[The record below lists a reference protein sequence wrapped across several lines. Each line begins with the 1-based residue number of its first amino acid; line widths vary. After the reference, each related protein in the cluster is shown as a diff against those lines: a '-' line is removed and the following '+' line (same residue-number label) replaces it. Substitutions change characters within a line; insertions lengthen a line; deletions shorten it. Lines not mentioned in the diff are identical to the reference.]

1 VSYAVG
7 CGELVITGDIL
18 GERARLSPN
27 VVALIHIPTRRQFTY
42 AELNRRA
49 LQCARVWTD
58 LCTLVP
64 GDRVCILSENRVEY
78 VDAFWA
84 AGKSGI
90 ILVPL
95 GTRSTAHELHQI
107 LADCGSRC
115 LMYSAR
121 YEKLAKEL
129 QQLVVFEHL
138 ISVDAEDSAPK
149 ALSYAKAIDRVRP
162 DPLAARLQPEDIFC
176 LLYTS
181 GTTGR
186 PKGVMIPHR
195 QIAWNA
201 YNTVVSWQLRQS
213 DRVQIYTPMYHAGGL
228 TEFMT
233 PLFAIGGSIVL
244 HDGFDAAEV
253 LRALRDYE
261 CTLLFGVPTIFK
273 MLLDSPEFATLDC
286 SHLRWCAS
294 GGAPLPLQLLHA
306 YQERGLV
313 FRQGYGL
320 TEVGVNCFAMSDE
333 DSLRKSGSVGKPMM
347 FTEAKLLDLEGNQVA
362 THEVGELEVGE
373 LEVGE
378 LCLRGPH
385 VCRGY
390 WNNPAGTV
398 QVLDAEGWF
407 HTGDLARCDKDGFF
421 YIAGRSKDMIISGG
435 VNIYPAEIEKE
446 LLDHPA
452 VAEVSV
458 MGTTDEKWGEVP
470 VAFVALK
477 SGASASDLELIE
489 FLRPRINKIKLP
501 RQVIFIGALPRNA
514 YGKVLK
520 LELQDRLKNDR
531 LKNDRLQDLK
541 SGLANGSGAAPPE
554 RKSF

>member
-1 VSYAVG
+1 M
-7 CGELVITGDIL
+7 ITGDIL
-18 GERARLSPN
+18 GERARLSPD
-27 VVALIHIPTRRQFTY
+27 VIALIHAPTRRQFTY
-42 AELNRRA
+42 AELDRRA
-49 LQCARVWTD
+49 LQCARVWSD
-58 LCTLVP
+58 LCSLSP

-90 ILVPL
+90 VLVPL
-95 GTRSTAHELHQI
+95 GTRSTAHELHQV
-107 LADCGSRC
+107 LADCNPSC

-129 QQLVVFEHL
+129 QQLVPFKHS
-138 ISVDAEDSAPK
+138 ISLDAEDDSPNAVSYVK
-149 ALSYAKAIDRVRP
+149 ATQRVGLDPFSTRP
-162 DPLAARLQPEDIFC
+162 QPEDIFC

-195 QIAWNA
+195 QIAFDA
-201 YNTVVSWQLRQS
+201 FTTVLSWQLLPT
-213 DRVQIYTPMYHAGGL
+213 DRVQVYTPMYHAGGL
-228 TEFMT
+228 TVFMT

-244 HDGFDAAEV
+244 HDGFDTAEI
-253 LRALRDYE
+253 LRAFRDHK
-261 CTLLFGVPTIFK
+261 CTLLFGVPTTLK
-273 MLLDSPEFATLDC
+273 MLLESQEFSSVDFTQ
-286 SHLRWCAS
+286 LRWCCS
-294 GGAPLPLQLLHA
+294 GGAPLPLQVLHA
-306 YQERGLV
+306 YQDRGV
-313 FRQGYGL
+313 IFRQGYGL

-333 DSLRKSGSVGKPMM
+333 DSQRKAGSIGKPMM
-347 FTEAKLLDLEGNQVA
+347 FTEAKLVDSTGNPVA
-362 THEVGELEVGE
+362 ANEVGGVD
-373 LEVGE
+373 VGE

-390 WNNPAGTV
+390 WNNPAATV

-452 VAEVSV
+452 VGEASVIGVS
-458 MGTTDEKWGEVP
+458 DDKWGEIP

-477 SGASASDLELIE
+477 PAASTNDLELIE

-501 RQVIFIGALPRNA
+501 RHVVFVGALPRNA

-520 LELQDRLKNDR
+520 LELQDRLQN
-531 LKNDRLQDLK
+531 LKPAAAETDSAISHTK
-541 SGLANGSGAAPPE
+541 SS
-554 RKSF
+554 

>member
-1 VSYAVG
+1 
-7 CGELVITGDIL
+7 VITGDIL
-18 GERARLSPN
+18 GERARLSPDA
-27 VVALIHIPTRRQFTY
+27 VALIHVPTRRQFTY

-58 LCTLVP
+58 RCSLVP

-138 ISVDAEDSAPK
+138 ISLDAEDSAPK

-228 TEFMT
+228 TVFMT

-244 HDGFDAAEV
+244 HDGFDVAEV

-306 YQERGLV
+306 YQERGLA

-362 THEVGELEVGE
+362 TLEVGE
-373 LEVGE
+373 LKVGE

-390 WNNPAGTV
+390 WNNPAATA

-407 HTGDLARCDKDGFF
+407 HTGDLARCDEDGFF

>member
-1 VSYAVG
+1 M
-7 CGELVITGDIL
+7 ITGDIL
-18 GERARLSPN
+18 GERTRLSPN
-27 VVALIHIPTRRQFTY
+27 AVALIHVPTRRQFTY
-42 AELNRRA
+42 AELDRRA

-58 LCTLVP
+58 ICSLVP

-107 LADCGSRC
+107 LADCGPRC
-115 LMYSAR
+115 LMYSER

-129 QQLVVFEHL
+129 QQLVAFEHF
-138 ISVDAEDSAPK
+138 ISLDAEEDVPK
-149 ALSYAKAIDRVRP
+149 GLSYAKAIDRVRP
-162 DPLAARLQPEDIFC
+162 DPLPTTVQPEDIFC

-181 GTTGR
+181 GTTGQ

-201 YNTVVSWQLRQS
+201 YNTVISWQLRQS
-213 DRVQIYTPMYHAGGL
+213 DRVQVYTPMYHAGGL
-228 TEFMT
+228 TVFLT

-244 HDGFDAAEV
+244 HDGFNASEV
-253 LRALRDYE
+253 LQVCRDYE
-261 CTLLFGVPTIFK
+261 CTLLFGVPTTLK
-273 MLLDSPEFATLDC
+273 MFFDSPGFAALDC
-286 SHLRWCAS
+286 SHLRWCGS
-294 GGAPLPLQLLHA
+294 GGAPLPLQLLRA
-306 YQERGLV
+306 YQERGLN
-313 FRQGYGL
+313 FHQGYGL

-333 DSLRKSGSVGKPMM
+333 DTRCKPGSIGKPMM
-347 FTEAKLLDLEGNQVA
+347 FTAAKLLDPEGNPVA
-362 THEVGELEVGE
+362 TNQVGG

-390 WNNPAGTV
+390 WNNPAATT
-398 QVLDAEGWF
+398 QVLGADGWF
-407 HTGDLARCDKDGFF
+407 HTGDLARCDEDGFF
-421 YIAGRSKDMIISGG
+421 YIEGRSKDMIISGG

-446 LLDHPA
+446 LLEHPA
-452 VAEVSV
+452 IAEASV
-458 MGTTDEKWGEVP
+458 MGTPDEKWGEVP
-470 VAFVALK
+470 VAFVALNPC
-477 SGASASDLELIE
+477 ATTSDLELIE

-501 RQVIFIGALPRNA
+501 RRVIFIETLPRNA

-520 LELQDRLKNDR
+520 LELQDRLRN
-531 LKNDRLQDLK
+531 LK
-541 SGLANGSGAAPPE
+541 SGATSGKDTATP
-554 RKSF
+554 KGTSS

>member
-1 VSYAVG
+1 
-7 CGELVITGDIL
+7 VITGDIL
-18 GERARLSPN
+18 GERTRLSPDA
-27 VVALIHIPTRRQFTY
+27 VALIHVPTRRQFTY

-49 LQCARVWTD
+49 IQCARVWID
-58 LCTLVP
+58 LCSLVP

-78 VDAFWA
+78 VEAFCA

-107 LADCGSRC
+107 LADSGPRC

-129 QQLVVFEHL
+129 RQLEAFEHFINL
-138 ISVDAEDSAPK
+138 DAQENVAK
-149 ALSYAKAIDRVRP
+149 AMSYAKALDRVPP
-162 DPLAARLQPEDIFC
+162 DPLSTKLQPEDIFC

-195 QIAWNA
+195 QVAWNA
-201 YNTVVSWQLRQS
+201 YNTVISWQLQQS
-213 DRVQIYTPMYHAGGL
+213 DRVQVYTPMYHAGGL
-228 TEFMT
+228 TVFLT

-244 HDGFDAAEV
+244 HDGFDPAEV
-253 LRALRDYE
+253 LQVCRDYE
-261 CTLLFGVPTIFK
+261 CTILFGVPTIFK
-273 MLLDSPEFATLDC
+273 MFLDSPEFAALKGG
-286 SHLRWCAS
+286 HLRWVAS
-294 GGAPLPLQLLHA
+294 GGAPLPLQILHA
-306 YQERGLV
+306 YQERGLI
-313 FRQGYGL
+313 FHQGYGL

-333 DSLRKSGSVGKPMM
+333 DTGRKPGSIGKPMM
-347 FTEAKLLDLEGNQVA
+347 FTGAKLLDPEGNPVA
-362 THEVGELEVGE
+362 SNK
-373 LEVGE
+373 VGE

-390 WNNPAGTV
+390 WNNPAATAK
-398 QVLDAEGWF
+398 VLDRDGWF
-407 HTGDLARCDKDGFF
+407 HTGDLARCDEDGFF

-452 VAEVSV
+452 IAEVSV
-458 MGTTDEKWGEVP
+458 IGAADEKWGEVP

-477 SGASASDLELIE
+477 SDASASELEFIE

-501 RQVIFIGALPRNA
+501 RHIIFIEALPRNA

-520 LELQDRLKNDR
+520 LELQDRLRN
-531 LKNDRLQDLK
+531 LKPDVA
-541 SGLANGSGAAPPE
+541 GGSNIVMPE
-554 RKSF
+554 RDSS

>member
-1 VSYAVG
+1 M
-7 CGELVITGDIL
+7 ITGDIL
-18 GERARLSPN
+18 GERARLSPDA
-27 VVALIHIPTRRQFTY
+27 VALIHVPTRLQFTY

-58 LCTLVP
+58 LCALVP

-107 LADCGSRC
+107 LADCGPRC

-129 QQLVVFEHL
+129 QQLVAFEHF
-138 ISVDAEDSAPK
+138 ISLDVEDRVPK

-162 DPLAARLQPEDIFC
+162 DPLSTRLQPEDIFC

-201 YNTVVSWQLRQS
+201 YNTVVSWQLLQS
-213 DRVQIYTPMYHAGGL
+213 DRVQVYTPMYHAGGL
-228 TEFMT
+228 TVFMT

-244 HDGFDAAEV
+244 HDGFDAGEV
-253 LRALRDYE
+253 LRALGDYE
-261 CTLLFGVPTIFK
+261 CTIFFGVPTIFK
-273 MLLDSPEFATLDC
+273 MLLDSPEFPALDG

-294 GGAPLPLQLLHA
+294 GGAPLPLQLLRA

-333 DSLRKSGSVGKPMM
+333 DSLCKAGSVGKAMM
-347 FTEAKLLDLEGNQVA
+347 FTEAKLIDLEGNQVG
-362 THEVGELEVGE
+362 TN
-373 LEVGE
+373 EVGE

-390 WNNPAGTV
+390 WNNPAATA

-407 HTGDLARCDKDGFF
+407 HTGDLARCDEDGFF
-421 YIAGRSKDMIISGG
+421 YIAGRSKEMIISGG

-452 VAEVSV
+452 IAEVSV

-477 SGASASDLELIE
+477 SGASTSDLELIE

-501 RQVIFIGALPRNA
+501 RQVIFIEALPRNA

-531 LKNDRLQDLK
+531 LRNFK
-541 SGLANGSGAAPPE
+541 SVVAGGSDTVTPE
-554 RKSF
+554 RKS

>member
-1 VSYAVG
+1 M
-7 CGELVITGDIL
+7 ITGDIL
-18 GERARLSPN
+18 GERARLSPDA
-27 VVALIHIPTRRQFTY
+27 VALIHVPTRRQFTY
-42 AELNRRA
+42 AELDRRA

-58 LCTLVP
+58 LCSLLP
-64 GDRVCILSENRVEY
+64 RDRVCILSENRTEY

-95 GTRSTAHELHQI
+95 GTRSTARELQQI
-107 LADCGSRC
+107 LADCGPRC

-129 QQLVVFEHL
+129 QQLVPFEHS
-138 ISVDAEDSAPK
+138 ISLDAEDSAPK
-149 ALSYAKAIDRVRP
+149 ALSYAEAIGRVLP
-162 DPLAARLQPEDIFC
+162 DPLPTRVQPEDVFC

-181 GTTGR
+181 GTTGQ

-213 DRVQIYTPMYHAGGL
+213 DRVQVYTPMYHAGGL
-228 TEFMT
+228 TVFMT
-233 PLFAIGGSIVL
+233 PLFAIGGSIVV
-244 HDGFDAAEV
+244 HDGFNAAEI
-253 LRALRDYE
+253 LQTLRDYE
-261 CTLLFGVPTIFK
+261 CTILFGVPTIFK
-273 MLLDSPEFATLDC
+273 MLIDSPEFAAVDL
-286 SHLRWCAS
+286 SHVRWCAS
-294 GGAPLPLQLLHA
+294 GGAPLPLQLLRA
-306 YQERGLV
+306 YQDRGV
-313 FRQGYGL
+313 IFRQGYGL

-333 DSLRKSGSVGKPMM
+333 DSGRRAGSIGKPMM
-347 FTEAKLLDLEGNQVA
+347 FTEAKLVDAQGSQVA
-362 THEVGELEVGE
+362 TN
-373 LEVGE
+373 EVGE

-390 WNNPAGTV
+390 WNNPAATA
-398 QVLDAEGWF
+398 QVLDPEGWF
-407 HTGDLARCDKDGFF
+407 HTGDLARCDEDGFF

-435 VNIYPAEIEKE
+435 VNIYPSEIEKE

-452 VAEVSV
+452 IAEVSV
-458 MGTTDEKWGEVP
+458 MGTADEKWGEVP

-477 SGASASDLELIE
+477 SGASASDVDLIE

-501 RQVIFIGALPRNA
+501 RQVVFTEALPRNA

-520 LELQDRLKNDR
+520 LELQERLKNDR
-531 LKNDRLQDLK
+531 LRNLK
-541 SGLANGSGAAPPE
+541 PSANGGNDTVTPE
-554 RKSF
+554 RTSS

>member
-1 VSYAVG
+1 M
-7 CGELVITGDIL
+7 ITGDIL
-18 GERARLSPN
+18 GERARLSPDA
-27 VVALIHIPTRRQFTY
+27 VALIHVPTRRQFTY
-42 AELNRRA
+42 AELDRRA

-58 LCTLVP
+58 LCSLAP

-95 GTRSTAHELHQI
+95 GTRSMARELAQI
-107 LADCGSRC
+107 LADCAPRC

-129 QQLVVFEHL
+129 QQLVAFEHL
-138 ISVDAEDSAPK
+138 LSLDGEVGALK
-149 ALSYAKAIDRVRP
+149 VLSYAEAIDRVRP
-162 DPLAARLQPEDIFC
+162 DPLATRLHPEDIFC

-186 PKGVMIPHR
+186 PKGGMIPHR

-201 YNTVVSWQLRQS
+201 YNTAVSWQLRQS

-228 TEFMT
+228 TVFMT

-244 HDGFDAAEV
+244 HDGFDVAEI
-253 LRALRDYE
+253 LQAFRDYE
-261 CTLLFGVPTIFK
+261 CTILFGVPTIFK
-273 MLLDSPEFATLDC
+273 MILDSPEFAALDC
-286 SHLRWCAS
+286 SHLRWCCS
-294 GGAPLPLQLLHA
+294 GGAPLSLHLLRA

-320 TEVGVNCFAMSDE
+320 TEVGVNCFVMSDE
-333 DSLRKSGSVGKPMM
+333 DSLRKAGSIGKPMM
-347 FTEAKLLDLEGNQVA
+347 FTEAKLIGHQNNDREGNQVA
-362 THEVGELEVGE
+362 TD
-373 LEVGE
+373 EVGE

-390 WNNPAGTV
+390 WNNPAATA
-398 QVLDAEGWF
+398 QVLEADGWF
-407 HTGDLARCDKDGFF
+407 HTGDLARCDADGFF

-452 VAEVSV
+452 IAEVSV
-458 MGTTDEKWGEVP
+458 LGMTDEKWGEVP
-470 VAFVALK
+470 VAFVVLK
-477 SGASASDLELIE
+477 SGASSSEPELIE

-501 RQVIFIGALPRNA
+501 RHLLFIAALPRNA

-520 LELQDRLKNDR
+520 LELQDQLKNDR
-531 LKNDRLQDLK
+531 LLSLK
-541 SGLANGSGAAPPE
+541 SPVACAGNTAPPE
-554 RKSF
+554 RQSS

>member
-1 VSYAVG
+1 MTA
-7 CGELVITGDIL
+7 GDIL
-18 GERARLSPN
+18 GERARLSPDA
-27 VVALIHIPTRRQFTY
+27 VALIHAPTGRRFTY

-49 LQCARVWTD
+49 LQCSRVWAD
-58 LCTLVP
+58 LCSLRP
-64 GDRVCILSENRVEY
+64 GDRVCILSENRIEY

-95 GTRSTAHELHQI
+95 GTRSTAHELSQV
-107 LADCGSRC
+107 LADCGPHC

-121 YEKLAKEL
+121 YAKLAKEL
-129 QQLVVFEHL
+129 QQLVPFEHS
-138 ISVDAEDSAPK
+138 ISLDTENGVSK
-149 ALSYAKAIDRVRP
+149 ALYYAEAIDQVRP
-162 DPLAARLQPEDIFC
+162 DPLFTRAEPEDIFC

-201 YNTVVSWQLRQS
+201 YNTVISWQLRQS
-213 DRVQIYTPMYHAGGL
+213 DRVQVYTPMYHAGGL
-228 TEFMT
+228 TVFMT

-244 HDGFDAAEV
+244 HDGFDATQIWQ
-253 LRALRDYE
+253 ALQDYE
-261 CTLLFGVPTIFK
+261 CTIVFGVPTTFK
-273 MLLDSPEFATLDC
+273 MLLESPDFPSVDLT
-286 SHLRWCAS
+286 HVRWACS
-294 GGAPLPLQLLHA
+294 GGAPLPLHLLRA

-320 TEVGVNCFAMSDE
+320 TEVGVNCFAMTDE
-333 DSLRKSGSVGKPMM
+333 DSLRKAGSIGKPMM
-347 FTEAKLLDLEGNQVA
+347 FTQAKLIDADGNEVA
-362 THEVGELEVGE
+362 TN
-373 LEVGE
+373 EVGE

-390 WNNPAGTV
+390 WNNPAATA

-407 HTGDLARCDKDGFF
+407 HTGDLARCDEDAFF
-421 YIAGRSKDMIISGG
+421 YIAGRAKDMIISGG
-435 VNIYPAEIEKE
+435 VNIYPADIEKE
-446 LLDHPA
+446 LLEHPA

-458 MGTTDEKWGEVP
+458 IGVTDDKWGEIP
-470 VAFVALK
+470 IAFVALK
-477 SGASASDLELIE
+477 SGATASNLELIE

-501 RQVIFIGALPRNA
+501 RQVLFIEALPRNA

-520 LELQDRLKNDR
+520 LELQNRLRN
-531 LKNDRLQDLK
+531 
-541 SGLANGSGAAPPE
+541 SS
-554 RKSF
+554 

>member
-1 VSYAVG
+1 
-7 CGELVITGDIL
+7 VITGDIL
-18 GERARLSPN
+18 GERARLSPDA
-27 VVALIHIPTRRQFTY
+27 VALVHVPTRSRFTY

-49 LQCARVWTD
+49 WQCARIWTD
-58 LCTLVP
+58 LCSLHP

-95 GTRSTAHELHQI
+95 GTRSTAHELQQI
-107 LADCGSRC
+107 LADCGPRC

-129 QQLVVFEHL
+129 QQLVAFEHSICL
-138 ISVDAEDSAPK
+138 DKEDNATQ
-149 ALSYAKAIDRVRP
+149 ALSYARAIDQVRS
-162 DPLAARLQPEDIFC
+162 DPLATRPQPEDIFC

-201 YNTVVSWQLRQS
+201 YNTVISWQLRQS
-213 DRVQIYTPMYHAGGL
+213 DRVQVYTPMYHAGGL
-228 TEFMT
+228 TVFMT

-244 HDGFDAAEV
+244 HDGFDAAEISQ
-253 LRALRDYE
+253 AFRDYE
-261 CTLLFGVPTIFK
+261 CTILFGVPTIFK
-273 MLLDSPEFATLDC
+273 MLLDSPAFPSLDF

-294 GGAPLPLQLLHA
+294 GGAPLPLQLLRA
-306 YQERGLV
+306 YQERGV
-313 FRQGYGL
+313 TFRQGYGL

-333 DSLRKSGSVGKPMM
+333 ESLRKSGSIGKPMM
-347 FTEAKLLDLEGNQVA
+347 FTEAKLVGPAGNQVA
-362 THEVGELEVGE
+362 TN
-373 LEVGE
+373 EVGE
-378 LCLRGPH
+378 LCLRGSH

-390 WNNPAGTV
+390 WNNPAATA
-398 QVLDAEGWF
+398 QALDADGWF
-407 HTGDLARCDKDGFF
+407 HTGDLARCDEDGFF
-421 YIAGRSKDMIISGG
+421 YIAGRCKDMIISGG

-458 MGTTDEKWGEVP
+458 IGAVDEKWGEVP
-470 VAFVALK
+470 IAFVALK
-477 SGASASDLELIE
+477 SGMSTSDQELIE
-489 FLRPRINKIKLP
+489 FLRRRINKIKVP
-501 RQVIFIGALPRNA
+501 RQVIFMEGLPRNA

-520 LELQDRLKNDR
+520 IELQDRLKNGR
-531 LKNDRLQDLK
+531 LRNLNPGVAIGRDTV
-541 SGLANGSGAAPPE
+541 PPE
-554 RKSF
+554 RKSS

>member
-1 VSYAVG
+1 
-7 CGELVITGDIL
+7 VITGDIL
-18 GERARLSPN
+18 GERARLSPDAI
-27 VVALIHIPTRRQFTY
+27 ALIHVPSRQQFTY

-58 LCTLVP
+58 LCSLQP
-64 GDRVCILSENRVEY
+64 GDRVCILSENRLEY

-95 GTRSTAHELHQI
+95 GTRSTAHELQQI
-107 LADCGSRC
+107 LADCGPRC
-115 LMYSAR
+115 LMCSAR
-121 YEKLAKEL
+121 YEKLASEL
-129 QQLVVFEHL
+129 QRLVGFENL
-138 ISVDAEDSAPK
+138 ISLDAVDSSLK
-149 ALSYAKAIDRVRP
+149 TLSYANAIDRVRP
-162 DPLAARLQPEDIFC
+162 DPFSTRLQLEDIFC

-213 DRVQIYTPMYHAGGL
+213 DRVQVYTPMYHAGGL
-228 TEFMT
+228 TVFMT

-273 MLLDSPEFATLDC
+273 MLLDSPGFAALDL

-294 GGAPLPLQLLHA
+294 GGAPLPLQLLRA
-306 YQERGLV
+306 YQERGLI

-333 DSLRKSGSVGKPMM
+333 DSLRKAGSIGKPMM
-347 FTEAKLLDLEGNQVA
+347 FTEAKLLGLHDSDPSGNQVA
-362 THEVGELEVGE
+362 TNTNDFGELEA
-373 LEVGE
+373 GE

-390 WNNPAGTV
+390 WNNPAATAK
-398 QVLDAEGWF
+398 VLDRDGWF
-407 HTGDLARCDKDGFF
+407 HTGDLARCDEDGFF

-446 LLDHPA
+446 LLGHPA
-452 VAEVSV
+452 IAEVSV

-477 SGASASDLELIE
+477 PGESTSDLELIE

-501 RQVIFIGALPRNA
+501 RQVIFVEALPRNA

-520 LELQDRLKNDR
+520 LELQDRLRN
-531 LKNDRLQDLK
+531 LK
-541 SGLANGSGAAPPE
+541 SDLTGGHDTVTPG
-554 RKSF
+554 RKSS